1 MSDEELR
8 KEFSKLRWSLLAL
21 KVSKDGVQTYL
32 FKVGGRDELTRDA
45 LTMALYQKCRYVDE
59 EDARRVARWV
69 FENAAGSG
77 GGGQVTQRKVCKVIV
92 DRILTPA
99 MYEVISEREE
109 KLMISKIREL
119 ASNLK
124 LSEGQLEVA
133 FGLYDLDESGVI
145 TIDDL
150 REGLTSLELYTD
162 PVRDRKLFL
171 AFGLRLLALSPEK
184 KALEVNISDVVEVL
198 GGGSPDF
205 QPINR
210 LQKIIVSS
218 VED

>member
-1 MSDEELR
+1 
-8 KEFSKLRWSLLAL
+8 
-21 KVSKDGVQTYL
+21 V
-32 FKVGGRDELTRDA
+32 TRDA
-45 LTMALYQKCRYVDE
+45 LTMTLCQKCTYVDE
-59 EDARRVARWV
+59 EDARRLTRWV
-69 FENAAGSG
+69 FQNAAAGA
-77 GGGQVTQRKVCKVIV
+77 GQVSQRKVCKLIE

-99 MYEVISEREE
+99 MYEVINEREE

-119 ASNLK
+119 ANNLK

-133 FGLYDLDESGVI
+133 FGLYDLDESGLI

-162 PVRDRKLFL
+162 PVKDRKLFL
-171 AFGLRLLALSPEK
+171 AFGLRLLALSPQK
-184 KALEVNISDVVEVL
+184 KVLEVNISDVVEVL

-210 LQKIIVSS
+210 LPKIKVSS